1 MELKQ
6 HVKETVLMDI
16 LNNLNQEQISLIKS
30 IYYTINC
37 NGVLKIKDIKEG
49 NLLNLLKLLN
59 KLDKTH

>member
-37 NGVLKIKDIKEG
+37 NGVLKIKDIKES